1 MTETPQI
8 TFVCCVDSGWL
19 EAQTVRMIESV
30 RRWGG
35 RFANAPIVAVTA
47 RFGFP
52 ISQQT
57 RRIFEKFDV
66 EYIHFWAEHPYT
78 WMPFLNKPNALFAV
92 EQRTTS
98 EFIGWLDSDL
108 LFLTEPD
115 LLILNEGEDF
125 VACAADKNV
134 GTSGLNDPYD
144 PYWREICQV
153 IGINIDDLPWV
164 TTEMEGK
171 PIRLYWNSG
180 IFVYRRST
188 NFAKHYLEN
197 CLKLIDARLVPNVPG
212 KFQIGI
218 NEQTALGFTMFK
230 EQLRWRALPYSHNF
244 TMNPLIH
251 DDWYKEEQLKEAKV
265 TQYHNSMWPAFW
277 PIFVECL
284 RNTHPEVTDWLCSLG
299 PMKNEAPLQWR
310 VASRVLEHFRLQQDT
325 AYRKLCRAV

>member
-1 MTETPQI
+1 MTETPPI

-19 EAQTVRMIESV
+19 EAQTVRMIESL

-52 ISQQT
+52 LSQQT

-78 WMPFLNKPNALFAV
+78 WMPYLNKPNALRAV

-108 LFLTEPD
+108 LFLSEPNQ
-115 LLILNEGEDF
+115 LILSDEEDF

-153 IGINIDDLPWV
+153 VGINIDNLPWV
-164 TTEMEGK
+164 TTAMEGK

-218 NEQTALGFTMFK
+218 NEQTALGFAMFK

-244 TMNPLIH
+244 TMNPLTH

-265 TQYHNSMWPAFW
+265 TQYHNSMWPDFW
-277 PIFVECL
+277 PTFIGCL

-299 PMKNEAPLQWR
+299 PMKNETPLQWR
-310 VASRVLEHFRLQQDT
+310 VTSKVLEHFRSQQDT